1 MKLFWAAF
9 LFFAIAS
16 ISYATTLEEVAH
28 LSKLNTSDD
37 LILQLLQENPV
48 KTSVGPADVIFLKEQ
63 GVSEQVIGYIW
74 TAAKSEKAILPPQDG
89 ESISLGEGLRAYYV
103 LTDDG
108 QRKMVVT
115 NLDENGMRMGPLPP
129 MPSKETA
136 YAERTQ
142 QESAPVNYSG
152 QYEMPRQ
159 VYYEP
164 PAGDYDQPTNYSN
177 ANYPTAGN
185 FASLYS
191 APYYAAPYI
200 AYYSPYYS
208 YWPKMQFGHHFPN
221 GEHSF
226 PFHNKPGF
234 QNCQTPSPRMGPR
247 SSRR

>member
-1 MKLFWAAF
+1 MRLFSAVF
-9 LFFAIAS
+9 LFLAIAS

-89 ESISLGEGLRAYYV
+89 ESISLGEGLRGYYV

-129 MPSKETA
+129 LPSKETA
-136 YAERTQ
+136 YAERMQ
-142 QESAPVNYSG
+142 QESAPVDYSG
-152 QYEMPRQ
+152 QYEIPRQ
-159 VYYEP
+159 VYYDRRLEIIINRLIIRTP
-164 PAGDYDQPTNYSN
+164 IIRRLAILQVSTQLPITRLLI
-177 ANYPTAGN
+177 
-185 FASLYS
+185 SLTIRLIIHTGRRRS
-191 APYYAAPYI
+191 SVTI
-200 AYYSPYYS
+200 FRTDS
-208 YWPKMQFGHHFPN
+208 
-221 GEHSF
+221 SF
-226 PFHNKPGF
+226 PL
-234 QNCQTPSPRMGPR
+234 S
-247 SSRR
+247 